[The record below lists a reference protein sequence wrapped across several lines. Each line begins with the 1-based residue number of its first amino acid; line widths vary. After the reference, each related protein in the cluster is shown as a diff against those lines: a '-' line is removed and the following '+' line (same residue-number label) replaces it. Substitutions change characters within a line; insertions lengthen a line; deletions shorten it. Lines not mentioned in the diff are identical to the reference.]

1 MITFQVMKEMR
12 LLLYI
17 FLGLIGIWPRLVI
30 AEGFKTSSMQPVAVN
45 EEEVLPDAMQYLRK
59 GPDINFVTLRDPF
72 SSFLAEAAERAGR
85 QKLAQKAILASRKRE
100 PLEAYDLSALKLVAI
115 LSMGE
120 DKVAMI
126 EDTTGQGFTVRK
138 GNYLGKDN
146 GHIDRITDSDLTL
159 TEKIFNP
166 AGDIVDR
173 KVTMTLKEV
182 NQPGSEK

>member
-1 MITFQVMKEMR
+1 MR
-12 LLLYI
+12 LLLKI
-17 FLGLIGIWPRLVI
+17 LLVLIGFWPCLVI
-30 AEGFKTSSMQPVAVN
+30 AAGVEPSSMQLVAAN
-45 EEEVLPDAMQYLRK
+45 QEEVLPDAMQHLRK
-59 GPDINFVTLRDPF
+59 GPDVNFVTLRDPF
-72 SSFLAEAAERAGR
+72 SSFLAEAAERASR

-100 PLEAYDLSALKLVAI
+100 ALEAYDLSALKLVAI

-138 GNYLGKDN
+138 GNYLGKHS

-159 TEKIFNP
+159 TEKVFSP

-182 NQPGSEK
+182 NQPGSKK